1 MSESLRKTGIDIIG
15 DVPWGTHFC
24 QFYRTPQDLLDILV
38 PYFSEGLRNN
48 EYCIWITSE
57 PLEADAARAALA
69 KGMPDLKDRERKG
82 QIEII
87 PHTDSYLKGG
97 SFDAGQVL
105 DGWVRK
111 LDAALAAGY
120 EGLRLTGNTF
130 WLEKKDWRTFTDYE
144 AEVDSVIGRYR
155 MLAVCTYSLDLCGTN
170 EVLDIIANHCFA
182 LIRRGD
188 RWKMVESAERRRTDE
203 ALRESEERF
212 RAIASSTPDHVL
224 VQDRD
229 LRYTL
234 VVNPQIGLT
243 EQDMLGKTDSEILAK
258 EDAEKLTRIKR
269 RVLETGEP
277 VHVESPVVSRSGAM
291 EYFEGSY
298 VPRRDAQGRVDG
310 LIGYFRNMTERKRA
324 EAALRE
330 SENQFRVLTEN
341 LQSAVALVDDRGR
354 FSIVNRAFL
363 QMFDLAD
370 EALIK
375 NVNDRDWSQ
384 WQVFD
389 EQGVLLDAD
398 EHPVR
403 KAAITGRPVKDKL
416 VAVKSPARQDLRWM
430 LVSAEPVFD
439 DKGGVRRLICTYHDV
454 TERKQAEEALR
465 DAKNELEM
473 KVEERTAELRQAN
486 EQLQK
491 ENQER
496 METERLLRLEE
507 ARLDALFCMS
517 QMSEAPLNK
526 ITGFILEHTIAL
538 TRSKIGF
545 VGFLSEDESVYTL
558 HAVSKDVVKECN
570 VTGDPVQW
578 HVVDAGIWADAIR
591 EHRTLFVND
600 YSQPHPRKKGLPLGH
615 PYVERFMVVPI
626 LDGERIVALAGVGN
640 KASDY
645 DKSDERQLVLL
656 LSGMWSCVQKNR
668 SREELQNAY
677 NELELKVEQRTAS
690 LRESEESLKR
700 AQEIAHL
707 GSWELD
713 LVNDRLTWSDEAYR
727 IFGLTPGEFG
737 STYKA
742 FLDVI
747 HPDDRAAVD
756 AAYSASLAEGRDGY
770 EIEHRIVRRDTEEV
784 RIVYEKCEHQRDAS
798 GRIVRSVGMVHDV
811 TEARK
816 AAALA
821 LALAE
826 QERLRLGA
834 AVEQASDSVVMV
846 DLDGKIQY
854 VNAAFESI
862 NKTPRDKAVRGSYFD
877 LLAGDAPAAAIRE
890 SISSGKAWHGQLA
903 RAVAVGRPVEL
914 EVAISPTHNPSG
926 KVIGG
931 LVTEK
936 DVTREN
942 ALQRQVRQSQKME
955 ALGTLA
961 GGITHDFNNILS
973 TIFINTELALLDLD
987 PTNPAGRSL
996 PLVLQAANRGK
1007 ELVKQIITFS
1017 RQREWERKPL
1027 EITAIVKE
1035 GMKFLRSTLSKDIAI
1050 HESIS
1055 ADCGSILADPSQ
1067 VHQVLVN
1074 LCQNAA
1080 LAVSERAGHLEVK
1093 LEPVEVDS
1101 DMAARHPDLKPRT
1114 YVRLTVADNGCGMP
1128 PEVMER
1134 IFEPFFTTRKHG
1146 EGSGLGL
1153 SVVHGIVKSYDGA
1166 ITVYSEPGKG
1176 SVFSVYIPRLPGE
1189 VEPGEKG
1196 EKTRPERGREHILLV
1211 EDEEVQLKS
1220 VARLLERLGYRVTAK
1235 PSGRTALTA
1244 FKKNP
1249 GAFDL
1254 VITDQ
1259 AMPRMTGVELAKT
1272 LVGVRPDIPIIL
1284 CTGFSEKV
1292 NGETV
1297 GQSGI
1302 RAFVMKPF
1310 TIQEISKRIRAALK
1324 K

>member
-1 MSESLRKTGIDIIG
+1 MSESLRKTGIGIVG

-24 QFYRTPQDLLDILV
+24 QFYRTGQDLLDILV

-48 EYCIWITSE
+48 EFCMWVTSE

-69 KGMPDLKDRERKG
+69 KAMPDLKDRERKG

-87 PHTDSYLKGG
+87 PHTDWYLKGG
-97 SFDAGQVL
+97 SFDAGRVL
-105 DGWVRK
+105 DGWAKK

-120 EGLRLTGNTF
+120 EGLRMTANTS
-130 WLEKKDWRTFTDYE
+130 WLEKENWGAFRDLE
-144 AEVDSVIGRYR
+144 AEADSAIGRYR
-155 MLAVCTYSLDLCGTN
+155 TLAVCSYSLDRCGAN
-170 EVLDIIANHCFA
+170 EVLDIIANHRFA

-188 RWKMVESAERRRTDE
+188 RWEMVESAERRRTDE

-258 EDAEKLTRIKR
+258 EDAEKLTKIKR
-269 RVLETGEP
+269 RVLETGET
-277 VHVESPVVSRSGAM
+277 VHVEAPLVSRSGAV
-291 EYFEGSY
+291 ECFEGSY
-298 VPRRDAQGRVDG
+298 VPKRDAQGRVDG
-310 LIGYFRNMTERKRA
+310 LIGYFRN
-324 EAALRE
+324 
-330 SENQFRVLTEN
+330 
-341 LQSAVALVDDRGR
+341 
-354 FSIVNRAFL
+354 
-363 QMFDLAD
+363 
-370 EALIK
+370 
-375 NVNDRDWSQ
+375 
-384 WQVFD
+384 
-389 EQGVLLDAD
+389 
-398 EHPVR
+398 
-403 KAAITGRPVKDKL
+403 
-416 VAVKSPARQDLRWM
+416 
-430 LVSAEPVFD
+430 
-439 DKGGVRRLICTYHDV
+439 V
-454 TERKQAEEALR
+454 TERKKAESEVELSSQQRQLALDAAQLGWWHYDPVTRLASWDDRYKEIFGVTGYQQPNDEILAQIIHPEDLPGLWAKVEAALDPAASEPYAAEFRINRPDGQLRWIKAHGLAAFQGTGESRWATSLVGTVEDITDRRLAEEELR
-465 DAKNELEM
+465 EAKSELEI
-473 KVEERTAELRQAN
+473 KVGERTAELRQAN

-507 ARLDALFCMS
+507 ARLDALFRMS
-517 QMSEAPLNK
+517 QMSEAPLNE
-526 ITGFILEHTIAL
+526 ITGFTLEHAIAL
-538 TRSKIGF
+538 TRSRIGF
-545 VGFLSEDESVYTL
+545 VGFLSEDESVYAL

-570 VTGDPVQW
+570 VRGDPVQW

-591 EHRTLFVND
+591 ERRTLFVND
-600 YSQPHPRKKGLPLGH
+600 YSQPHPRKKGLPFGH

-626 LDGERIVALAGVGN
+626 LENEKIVALAGVGN

-656 LSGMWSCVQKNR
+656 LSGMWSCAQKNR
-668 SREELQNAY
+668 SREELRNAY

-690 LRESEESLKR
+690 LRESEERLKR

-713 LVNDRLTWSDEAYR
+713 LANNRLTWSDEAYR
-727 IFGLTPGEFG
+727 IFGAAPRKF
-737 STYKA
+737 SATYES
-742 FLDVI
+742 FLDAI

-770 EIEHRIVRRDTEEV
+770 EIEHRIVRQDTEEI
-784 RIVYEKCEHQRDAS
+784 RIVHEKCVHQRDAS

-821 LALAE
+821 QALAE

-846 DLDGKIQY
+846 DLNGKIQY

-862 NKTPRDKAVRGSYFD
+862 NRIARAKAVGRSYFD
-877 LLAGDAPAAAIRE
+877 MLDDEALVNAIRD
-890 SISSGKAWHGQLA
+890 SVLRGQAWHGDLT
-903 RAVAVGRPVEL
+903 RTIPGGRPVEL
-914 EVAISPTHNPSG
+914 EVTISPNQDPSG
-926 KVIGG
+926 KAIGG
-931 LVTEK
+931 LITET
-936 DVTREN
+936 DVTLEN
-942 ALQRQVRQSQKME
+942 ALQRQIRQAQKME

-961 GGITHDFNNILS
+961 GGITHDFNNLLS
-973 TIFINTELALLDLD
+973 TIFINTELALLDLE
-987 PTNPAGRSL
+987 PANPAQRSL
-996 PLVLQAANRGK
+996 TLVLQAANRGK

-1027 EITAIVKE
+1027 EITPIVKE
-1035 GMKFLRSTLSKDIAI
+1035 GMNFLRSTLSKDIDI

-1055 ADCGSILADPSQ
+1055 ADCGSVLADPSQ

-1080 LAVSERAGHLEVK
+1080 LAMSERAGHLEVK

-1101 DMAARHPDLKPRT
+1101 DMAARHPDLKPGT

-1153 SVVHGIVKSYDGA
+1153 AVVHGIVKSYDGA

-1176 SVFSVYIPRLPGE
+1176 TVFSVYIPRLTGE

-1211 EDEEVQLKS
+1211 EDEKSQLKS
-1220 VARLLERLGYRVTAK
+1220 VARLLERLGYQVTAK

-1259 AMPRMTGVELAKT
+1259 AMPRMTGVELAEA
-1272 LVGVRPDIPIIL
+1272 LVRVRPDIPIIL

-1292 NGETV
+1292 NGETF
-1297 GQSGI
+1297 GQNWI
-1302 RAFVMKPF
+1302 RAFIMKPF